1 LWILK
6 KQEMIGCCDVTPDR
20 ILHQH
25 LIFTGQLMYRALKAE
40 TQKYY
45 TATVKMVFEYCKQCL
60 NIQ

>member
-1 LWILK
+1 
-6 KQEMIGCCDVTPDR
+6 MIGCCDVTPDR